1 MVSMPQRA
9 PSTPEDAAET
19 VRPESARSK
28 SYRDVERNRFVRLAK
43 EAIDFRDRLREAVE
57 PRLPPATSARSF
69 ARFLGVDKSF
79 GWSLFRAMNA
89 TDAAGVMAAM
99 PGRRG
104 VRILKEGLR
113 AAGCDPGQI
122 ARVIEKL
129 ERLHESVGDRSRPT
143 ADLLA
148 MAAGSLDST
157 ESAQSMARLQRQGFE
172 TLSRLRGAS
181 IDARV
186 VALMFA
192 PSAREGFAD
201 FATLTIQHRIRRFRP
216 GGIIHV
222 YSAGMAAGDVE
233 AFGEEQNGNAAESEA
248 TEDSLPMLV
257 RSASSP
263 DLDDGEVM
271 PLPILDG
278 RRAAVADPDVERS
291 TPLTVAFAEFMREA
305 GPVRRS
311 PDALEASN
319 FSAKVSLPVP
329 TGRVIVDVWMERSL
343 PPVDPQ
349 AGIFLHSS
357 PTMLP
362 PDLAELT
369 RFPSKEEFRSVRRR
383 QLPEEYADA
392 EASYRHL
399 TAMAAKKLGVDE
411 SGFRL
416 QRLEVAYPPPPSS
429 VLVRWRLPA

>member
-1 MVSMPQRA
+1 MPKGTE
-9 PSTPEDAAET
+9 PTSEDAAEV
-19 VRPESARSK
+19 VRSGLARPASRRK
-28 SYRDVERNRFVRLAK
+28 AERNRFVRLAR

-57 PRLPPATSARSF
+57 PRLPSATSARSF

-89 TDAAGVMAAM
+89 TDAAGVMASM

-104 VRILKEGLR
+104 VRILRDGLH
-113 AAGCDPGQI
+113 AAGCDAIQI
-122 ARVIEKL
+122 ARVIETL
-129 ERLHESVGDRSRPT
+129 ERLHEGVGDRSRPT

-148 MAAGSLDST
+148 MAAGSLDSA
-157 ESAQSMARLQRQGFE
+157 ESAQSMARLQRQAFE
-172 TLSRLRGAS
+172 TVSRLRGAS

-222 YSAGMAAGDVE
+222 YAAGMAAGDVE
-233 AFGEEQNGNAAESEA
+233 AFGEEQDGSAAESEA
-248 TEDSLPMLV
+248 AEDSLPMLV

-263 DLDDGEVM
+263 DLDDRELM
-271 PLPILDG
+271 SLPIMDG
-278 RRAAVADPDVERS
+278 RRGAVADPDVERS
-291 TPLTVAFAEFMREA
+291 TPLTLSFAEFMREA

-311 PDALEASN
+311 PNAPEASN

-329 TGRVIVDVWMERSL
+329 TARVIFDVWMERSL

-357 PTMLP
+357 PMKLP
-362 PDLAELT
+362 SEMVELT
-369 RFPSKEEFRSVRRR
+369 RFPWQKAFRSVRRR

-392 EASYRHL
+392 DAAYQHL
-399 TAMAAKKLGVDE
+399 VAMAARKLGVEE

-429 VLVRWRLPA
+429 VVVRWRLPA